1 MKFDPVTSEQLAEQK
16 HQARAKR
23 RYVKLA
29 MDGANCV
36 VEPHEAEG
44 MMKDDPSLVA
54 SDVWM
59 TVAQFESLPDFQGY

>member
-1 MKFDPVTSEQLAEQK
+1 MTSEQLAEQK

-23 RYVKLA
+23 RYVKLT
-29 MDGANCV
+29 MDGTSCI
-36 VEPHEAEG
+36 VEPSEAES

-59 TVAQFESLPDFQGY
+59 TVAQFESLPDFPGY